1 MNNIVVVGVDVGV
14 LGYILLYSLTLY
26 NVSDETLADWRTPD
40 KDRKQLKQV
49 KLHGEEISG
58 NMISHY
64 RSEHFLR
71 QSM

>member
-26 NVSDETLADWRTPD
+26 NVSDETLADWKTPD
-40 KDRKQLKQV
+40 KDRKQIKQV
-49 KLHGEEISG
+49 KLHCEEISR
-58 NMISHY
+58 NMISDY

>member
-26 NVSDETLADWRTPD
+26 NVSDETLADWKTPD
-40 KDRKQLKQV
+40 KDRKQIKQV

-58 NMISHY
+58 NMIIGQNIS
-64 RSEHFLR
+64 
-71 QSM
+71 